1 MKAITEAEK
10 SSGGYSGG
18 AGYRVETP
26 ACGRKKTIMRRLII
40 SRTVEAMDTSGVV
53 PEGKGEMLNQLEIFK
68 NREFGEI
75 RTVTMDGAPWFV
87 GKDVADIL
95 GYQNGSRDINRH
107 VDEEDR
113 HKIMLF
119 DGNQDK
125 ETIIIN
131 ESGLYSLILS
141 SKLATA
147 KRFKHWVT
155 SEVLPQIRRT
165 GSYQKRL
172 TPEEMMRIQLGM
184 VDDHENRIEHLEN
197 TMTIDYGQQQEL
209 KKAVNKR
216 VIEILGGKK
225 APAYKELSKKVFAE
239 CNHDIQDYFAVNSRN
254 NIPSLRF
261 ENALEYVE
269 GWNPSNNTIL
279 DVRSCNA
286 GMGGADGV

>member
-1 MKAITEAEK
+1 M
-10 SSGGYSGG
+10 
-18 AGYRVETP
+18 
-26 ACGRKKTIMRRLII
+26 
-40 SRTVEAMDTSGVV
+40 
-53 PEGKGEMLNQLEIFK
+53 NQLEIFK

-75 RTVTMDGAPWFV
+75 RTVTIDGEPWFV
-87 GKDVADIL
+87 GKDVAEIL
-95 GYQNGSRDINRH
+95 GYSNPRDTLAKH
-107 VDEEDR
+107 VDDED
-113 HKIMLF
+113 KGVAKCDTLGGI
-119 DGNQDK
+119 QDL
-125 ETIIIN
+125 TIIN

-141 SKLATA
+141 SKMATA
-147 KRFKHWVT
+147 KRFKRWVT
-155 SEVLPQIRRT
+155 SEVLPQIRKT
-165 GSYQKRL
+165 GSYHKRL

-184 VDDHENRIEHLEN
+184 VDDHEDRIQHIEN

-225 APAYKELSKKVFAE
+225 APAYKKLSKKVFAE

-261 ENALEYVE
+261 GNALEYVD

-286 GMGGADGV
+286 GMGGVDGV

>member
-1 MKAITEAEK
+1 M
-10 SSGGYSGG
+10 
-18 AGYRVETP
+18 
-26 ACGRKKTIMRRLII
+26 
-40 SRTVEAMDTSGVV
+40 
-53 PEGKGEMLNQLEIFK
+53 NQLEIFK

-75 RTVTMDGAPWFV
+75 RTVTIDGEPWFI
-87 GKDVADIL
+87 GKDVAEAL
-95 GYQNGSRDINRH
+95 GYGKGKSLNNAVASL
-107 VDEEDR
+107 VDEV
-113 HKIMLF
+113 
-119 DGNQDK
+119 DK
-125 ETIIIN
+125 GVTEMMTPGGKQNLIIIN

-141 SKLATA
+141 SKLPNA
-147 KRFKHWVT
+147 KKFKHWVT